1 MSQMKELDKTTRDIN
16 EVDTSDGEVKVMII
30 KIQDLRKERRISV
43 RQLTEMKNKINEIK
57 NTFDGQHLG
66 GSVT

>member
-43 RQLTEMKNKINEIK
+43 RQLTKRWK
-57 NTFDGQHLG
+57 T
-66 GSVT
+66 